1 MSFIPVVYSKFG
13 KQLNDL
19 LKKKY
24 DYDNKFG
31 TRNLVDDW
39 TYESYVTLSEK
50 SAYGGSLRVKY
61 DNKSFGRVEATLE
74 TGGKAEIDVKAK
86 KLMDGLTV
94 TASCGNTQK
103 DVVKDT
109 ATGKVGAE
117 YRVDHGAVSAS
128 IDRNP
133 EVLGLEGALV
143 VGLEG
148 FSLGGSGRY
157 QMPQG
162 TAGTKQEVS
171 AYSLGAQYQPN
182 DQITITGK
190 TEDFNNKL
198 VGSYLHKLT
207 NRTFGLKTV
216 VGGKL
221 EYNLKPSENSKTKD
235 VTTLL
240 TIGCEHEIDA
250 TTRFKG
256 MMTSQGLLSAILEH
270 RLSNPSMK
278 IALAG
283 QWDTPTHQTVPGR
296 FGVGVTF
303 GDTEESSEE

>member
-24 DYDNKFG
+24 EYDNKFG
-31 TRNLVDDW
+31 TRNQVEDW

-50 SAYGGSLRVKY
+50 SVYGGSLKVKY

-94 TASCGNTQK
+94 TASCSNAQGS
-103 DVVKDT
+103 VVKDT

-117 YRVDHGAVSAS
+117 YRVDHGAASAS
-128 IDRNP
+128 VDLNRDT
-133 EVLGLEGALV
+133 LGLEGALV

-148 FSLGGSGRY
+148 FSLGGFGRY

-162 TAGTKQEVS
+162 NSTATKQEVS

-182 DQITITGK
+182 DQITVSGK
-190 TEDFNNKL
+190 TEDFNNRL

-221 EYNLKPSENSKTKD
+221 EYNLKSKD
-235 VTTLL
+235 DSTLV

-256 MMTSQGLLSAILEH
+256 MLNSQGLLSAILEH

-278 IALAG
+278 IALAS
-283 QWDTPTHQTVPGR
+283 QWDGSKRQTKPDR
-296 FGVGVTF
+296 FGVGITF
-303 GDTEESSEE
+303 GDTVESSEE

>member
-31 TRNLVDDW
+31 TRNLVEDW

-50 SAYGGSLRVKY
+50 NVYGGSLKVKY
-61 DNKSFGRVEATLE
+61 DNKNFGRVEATLE
-74 TGGKAEIDVKAK
+74 TGGKAEVEVKAK

-94 TASCGNTQK
+94 TASCGNAGK
-103 DVVKDT
+103 DNVVKDA

-133 EVLGLEGALV
+133 DVLGIEGAVV

-157 QMPQG
+157 QMPQNNS
-162 TAGTKQEVS
+162 TATKQEVS

-190 TEDFNNKL
+190 TEDFNNRL
-198 VGSYLHKLT
+198 VGSYLHKLA

-221 EYNLKPSENSKTKD
+221 EYDLKSKDNS
-235 VTTLL
+235 TLL
-240 TIGCEHEIDA
+240 TIGCEHELDA

-256 MMTSQGLLSAILEH
+256 MMNSTGLLSAILEH

-278 IALAG
+278 IALAS
-283 QWDTPTHQTVPGR
+283 QWESSKRQTKPDR
-296 FGVGVTF
+296 FGVGITF
-303 GDTEESSEE
+303 GDTEEASEE